1 MQKLGQHFLK
11 SKKIIEKIINAAELS
26 KNDTV
31 LEVGP
36 GKGILTEALLEKAG
50 KVIAVEKDKKL
61 VRYLTNKFEGV
72 KNLYLI
78 EGDILKISTGG
89 GLALGGKKFKI
100 VANIPYYITSRFLRQ
115 FLTINPRLTDGQVSA
130 VGPCL
135 QIGRHP
141 QLIVLMVQKEVVQRI
156 VAAPPQMS
164 ILSASVQVYAK
175 PKIICAV
182 SKRYFSPPPK
192 VDSAIIKL
200 ENISRVFFTENKI
213 DEEKFFAL
221 IKKGFGQKR
230 KMLKNNLNISS
241 ETLKNC
247 QISEKARAQ
256 ELSLENW
263 VCIYKKTI

>member
-11 SKKIIEKIINAAELS
+11 SKKIIEKIIDAAELS

-50 KVIAVEKDKKL
+50 KVIAVEKDIEL
-61 VRYLTNKFEGV
+61 VRYLSDKFNDY
-72 KNLYLI
+72 KNLTLI
-78 EGDILKISTGG
+78 HGDILKIPITDMQY
-89 GLALGGKKFKI
+89 KI

-115 FLTINPRLTDGQVSA
+115 FLTASPRLTDRQATAGRS
-130 VGPCL
+130 CL
-135 QIGRHP
+135 PAGRQP
-141 QLIVLMVQKEVVQRI
+141 QLMVLMAQKEVAQRI
-156 VAAPPQMS
+156 IATPPQMS
-164 ILSASVQVYAK
+164 ILSASVQAYAK
-175 PKIICAV
+175 PKIICNV

-192 VDSAIIKL
+192 VNSAIIKL
-200 ENISRVFFTENKI
+200 ENISKAFFTKNKI

-230 KMLKNNLNISS
+230 KMLKNNLNVSS

-263 VCIYKKTI
+263 VCIYRNIRILM

>member
-11 SKKIIEKIINAAELS
+11 SKKIIEKIVDAAELS

-36 GKGILTEALLEKAG
+36 GKGILTEALLEKAS
-50 KVIAVEKDKKL
+50 KVIAVEKDKEL
-61 VRYLTNKFEGV
+61 VRYLTDKFEGS
-72 KNLYLI
+72 KNLTLI
-78 EGDILKISTGG
+78 HGDILKIPIKDMGY
-89 GLALGGKKFKI
+89 KI

-115 FLTINPRLTDGQVSA
+115 FLTTNPRLTDGQA
-130 VGPCL
+130 PVGGQCL
-135 QIGRHP
+135 PAGRQP
-141 QLIVLMVQKEVVQRI
+141 QLMVLMIQKEVAQRI
-156 VAAPPQMS
+156 VATAPQMS
-164 ILSASVQVYAK
+164 ILSVSVQAYTK
-175 PKIICAV
+175 PKIICMV

-200 ENISRVFFTENKI
+200 ENISRAFFTENKI

-221 IKKGFGQKR
+221 VKKGFGQKR

-247 QISEKARAQ
+247 RISEKARAQ

-263 VCIYKKTI
+263 VCVYRKQSKEVGLP